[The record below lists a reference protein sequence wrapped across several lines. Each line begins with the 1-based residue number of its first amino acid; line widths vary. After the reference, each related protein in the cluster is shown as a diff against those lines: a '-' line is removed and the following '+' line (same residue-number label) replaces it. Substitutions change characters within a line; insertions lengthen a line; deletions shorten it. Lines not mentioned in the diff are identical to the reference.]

1 LAGNIDPEKALFHNL
16 YSLNSFSPF
25 GWMGG
30 CVQDALL
37 ELHVKGHTAATETLK
52 LHLDQYLDDT
62 KGIIFENPHT
72 ISVDG
77 SFNSIEDFL
86 PFAAIAALYPGHI
99 AIDNALDF
107 ILKRRKTDGM
117 IVSGKDI
124 TTEGCYTIAYP
135 LVALAVVKNDHSLAQ
150 LAVDQIVFRA
160 KMLTDETAIYQR
172 STLDGHKTFKNWGRG
187 VAWYLLGTI
196 KTYKHIKDNKLENLQ
211 GIKALMD
218 SFTKLSR
225 MVLGHQNEKGMWMA
239 YTDRKETGVDTSAT
253 AGIAAAFAWG
263 VKYELLEQNYLSH
276 ARMAY
281 QGLQEY
287 ISADGFV
294 RNATQ
299 INRGGEEL
307 QASGY
312 RVITQFS
319 IGLMAQLR
327 AAMD

>member
-1 LAGNIDPEKALFHNL
+1 
-16 YSLNSFSPF
+16 
-25 GWMGG
+25 
-30 CVQDALL
+30 
-37 ELHVKGHTAATETLK
+37 
-52 LHLDQYLDDT
+52 
-62 KGIIFENPHT
+62 
-72 ISVDG
+72 
-77 SFNSIEDFL
+77 
-86 PFAAIAALYPGHI
+86 
-99 AIDNALDF
+99 
-107 ILKRRKTDGM
+107 
-117 IVSGKDI
+117 
-124 TTEGCYTIAYP
+124 
-135 LVALAVVKNDHSLAQ
+135 
-150 LAVDQIVFRA
+150 
-160 KMLTDETAIYQR
+160 MLTDETAIYQR